1 MCKNSLWRDGYQVL
15 GGCLVMQCGD
25 RLWDEWWNR
34 SSGEGLRHSN
44 GWLSSVVV
52 PTYVHAARPL
62 AGRLLDLM
70 ARTKKK
76 KKWGESSGG
85 QAPQPPRVLASLFPP
100 TFAGPPSPRFGP
112 AWSHLGKQ
120 RQRAPPTP
128 PHR

>member
-76 KKWGESSGG
+76 KKVGGELRWPSTSTSTRTCLPFP
-85 QAPQPPRVLASLFPP
+85 ADFCRSPLPPVWARLV
-100 TFAGPPSPRFGP
+100 T
-112 AWSHLGKQ
+112 LG
-120 RQRAPPTP
+120 
-128 PHR
+128 